1 VGLQLLDLVIV
12 AWLPGAVIFR
22 LPFAQ
27 RERRAGLD
35 AEERLFWAIVISL
48 AVSLAVVLALA
59 AAGRYSFT
67 RLITTDLAIACV
79 VCLVA
84 RLNLRLGTS
93 ARRPGLTALIPIA
106 LVVLGLWRF
115 FPPSEYIIGGKDPGV
130 YLNEGIQVAQRGA
143 IVATDPVIASVP
155 NFARDLFFP
164 SHHQAEYY
172 GLRFMGFFIRDPDAG
187 TVVGQF
193 PHLFPASIA
202 IGYGIDGLTGARRTV
217 GVWGILGLLA
227 VYFTGARVFG
237 RAVAAAAC
245 VLLSLNVIEVWF
257 GRYPNAELV
266 MQTLLFA
273 ALLANAR
280 AHVDD
285 DGFFAPIAG
294 FLLGLLLFLRY
305 DSLLGIA
312 GVLGG
317 LALSSLIGR
326 RVRWSFLLTLAA
338 AGVLA
343 AFYMLGPMR
352 AYVALPILF
361 LGKLDSWQ
369 YAAIATAATAGVLAL
384 AFGARIPGL
393 SLRVRRATPL
403 LLSLVVAAAALYA
416 LYVRQP
422 GGKLTDYD
430 AYALRTFANFY
441 VTVPALLAAVVGYAL
456 AARQVFWRAPA
467 LFATITVFA
476 LTIFY
481 KIRIVPDHFWMSRRF
496 LAVILPGAMLFACY
510 AALAGSLTG
519 TLRSRV
525 LRGAIGGVFLILV
538 ALAYA
543 RASRPILAHV
553 EYAGVIPRLE
563 QLARTIG
570 DRDLVIVESR
580 DASDTHTLALP
591 LADIYARN
599 VLVLASRR
607 PDKSSFGAFLDWAR
621 RRYMRVLFIGGG
633 GTDLLSRQWGVTAI
647 SSERFQV
654 PEYEAPRNIYPRFPR
669 AKEFDYSIYEFTDP
683 VPEDARAPFDLDVGV
698 RDDLHVLRFHA
709 KEITE
714 GHTFRW
720 SRDVSYV
727 SITDVR
733 TSSREVVLWMSDG
746 GRPAAAPPA
755 DVTVELDNE
764 RLGTVRVTTGFKPY
778 TVEIPSSLAA
788 RLAASGEAVSLKL
801 TTNVWIPEKLLGTPD
816 DRDLGVMLD
825 RVAVR

>member
-1 VGLQLLDLVIV
+1 VGLQLLELIVV
-12 AWLPGAVIFR
+12 AWLPGAVVFR
-22 LPFAQ
+22 LPFVE
-27 RERRAGLD
+27 RERRAALD

-48 AVSLAVVLALA
+48 GISLAAVLALA
-59 AAGRYSFT
+59 ASSRYSFKN
-67 RLITTDLAIACV
+67 LIIADLIVTLAG
-79 VCLVA
+79 CLVA
-84 RLNLRLGTS
+84 RFDLRLGSS
-93 ARRPGLTALIPIA
+93 ARKPGLTILIPIGLA
-106 LVVLGLWRF
+106 ALGLWRF

-130 YLNEGIQVAQRGA
+130 YLNEGIQIAQRGA

-164 SHHQAEYY
+164 SHQQREYY

-202 IGYGIDGLTGARRTV
+202 IGYGIDGLTGARRTI
-217 GVWGILGLLA
+217 GVWAILGLLA
-227 VYFTGARVFG
+227 VYFTGVRAFG
-237 RAVAAAAC
+237 RTVAGAAC
-245 VLLSLNVIEVWF
+245 GLLALNVIEVWF

-273 ALLANAR
+273 ALLADAR

-285 DGFFAPIAG
+285 DRFFAPVAG

-326 RVRWSFLLTLAA
+326 RVRWSFLATLAVCA
-338 AGVLA
+338 ALA
-343 AFYMLGPMR
+343 AIYMLGPMR

-361 LGKLDSWQ
+361 LGKLDTWQ
-369 YAAIATAATAGVLAL
+369 YAALTLAAGTGVLAL
-384 AFGARIPGL
+384 TIGARIPGL
-393 SLRVRRATPL
+393 AVRVQRATPI
-403 LLSLVVAAAALYA
+403 LLSLIVVAAALYA
-416 LYVRQP
+416 LYFRQP

-441 VTVPALLAAVVGYAL
+441 FTVPALLAAIVGYAL
-456 AARQVFWRAPA
+456 AARSSFWRAPS
-467 LFATITVFA
+467 LFITIAIFA

-481 KIRIVPDHFWMSRRF
+481 KIRIVPDHFWMARRF
-496 LAVILPGAMLFACY
+496 LAVILPGAMLFTCY
-510 AALAGSLTG
+510 AALAGTLTG
-519 TLRSRV
+519 TIRNRV
-525 LRGAIGGVFLILV
+525 LRGALGSVFLILV
-538 ALAYA
+538 AVAYA
-543 RASRPILAHV
+543 RASRPILQHV
-553 EYAGVIPRLE
+553 EYAGIIPRLE
-563 QLARTIG
+563 QLSKTIG

-621 RRYMRVLFIGGG
+621 QRYRRVLFIGGG
-633 GTDLLSRQWGVTAI
+633 GTDLLSHKWDVTPI

-654 PEYEAPRNIYPRFPR
+654 PEYEAPQNIYPRLPR
-669 AKEFDYSIYEFTDP
+669 AKEFDYSIYAFTDA
-683 VPEDARAPFDLDVGV
+683 VPEGARAPFDLDVGV

-727 SITDVR
+727 SITDV
-733 TSSREVVLWMSDG
+733 TPASREVVLWMSDG
-746 GRPAAAPPA
+746 GRPPAAPPA
-755 DVTVELDNE
+755 DVTIELDNVP
-764 RLGTVRVTTGFKPY
+764 LGTVRVTTGFKPY
-778 TVEIPSSLAA
+778 SLEIPPSLAA
-788 RLAASGEAVSLKL
+788 RLGTAAEPVPLKL
-801 TTNVWIPEKLLGTPD
+801 TTKVWVPEKLLGTPD

>member
-1 VGLQLLDLVIV
+1 MGLQLLHLVV
-12 AWLPGAVIFR
+12 VTWLPGAVIYR
-22 LPFAQ
+22 LPVAQ

-35 AEERLFWAIVISL
+35 AEERLFWAILISL
-48 AVSLAVVLALA
+48 GVSLAVVLALA
-59 AAGRYSFT
+59 AAHRYSFT
-67 RLITTDLAIACV
+67 RLIAADLAIAFA

-84 RLNLRLGTS
+84 RFNLRLGAS
-93 ARRPGLTALIPIA
+93 ARRPTLTVLFPIA

-143 IVATDPVIASVP
+143 IVAKDPVIASVP

-187 TVVGQF
+187 TVIGQF

-227 VYFTGARVFG
+227 VYFTGARALG
-237 RAVAAAAC
+237 RTVAAAAC
-245 VLLSLNVIEVWF
+245 GLLALNVIEVWF

-285 DGFFAPIAG
+285 DGFFAPVAG

-312 GVLGG
+312 GVLVG

-326 RVRWSFLLTLAA
+326 RVRWSFLVTLAA
-338 AGVLA
+338 SAVLA
-343 AFYMLGPMR
+343 AIYMLGPMR

-361 LGKLDSWQ
+361 LGKLDAWQ
-369 YAAIATAATAGVLAL
+369 YLALAAAATAGVLAL
-384 AFGARIPGL
+384 TLGARIPSL
-393 SLRVRRATPL
+393 ALRVRRVTPV
-403 LLSLVVAAAALYA
+403 LLSLVVAVAALYA
-416 LYVRQP
+416 LFIRQP

-456 AARQVFWRAPA
+456 AARQAFWRAPA
-467 LFATITVFA
+467 LFVTVTIFA

-481 KIRIVPDHFWMSRRF
+481 KIRIVPDHFWMARRF
-496 LAVILPGAMLFACY
+496 LAVILPGAMLFTCY

-519 TLRSRV
+519 TLRTRV
-525 LRGAIGGVFLILV
+525 LRGAIGGVFLVL
-538 ALAYA
+538 LGLSYE
-543 RASRPILAHV
+543 RASRPVLAHV
-553 EYAGVIPRLE
+553 EYAGIIPRLE

-570 DRDLVIVESR
+570 DNDLVIVESR

-599 VLVLASRR
+599 VLILASRR
-607 PDKSSFGAFLDWAR
+607 PDKSSFGSFLDWAR
-621 RRYMRVLFIGGG
+621 QRYTRVLFIGGG
-633 GTDLLSRQWGVTAI
+633 GTDLLSHTWDVKAI

-654 PEYEAPRNIYPRFPR
+654 PEYEAPRNVYPRFPR
-669 AKEFDYSIYEFTDP
+669 AKEFDYSIYEFTNP
-683 VPEDARAPFDLDVGV
+683 IPANARGPFDLDVGV

-727 SITDVR
+727 SITDLR
-733 TSSREVVLWMSDG
+733 PSSREIVLWMSDG
-746 GRPAAAPPA
+746 GRPAAAPAA

-764 RLGTVRVTTGFKPY
+764 LLGTVHVTTGFKPY
-778 TVEIPSSLAA
+778 TLEIPAPLAA
-788 RLAASGEAVSLKL
+788 RLAAAGEAVPLKL
-801 TTNVWIPEKLLGTPD
+801 TTKVWIPEKLLGTPD